1 MTRSILDGQGFKLGL
16 FSPNC
21 SGGLAVTKIPE
32 RWSASWEDNLR
43 LAQLADEAGID
54 FLLPIAR
61 WIGYKGDTN
70 FHGHVLDPIVWAAGL
85 LASTQRITV
94 FSTIHTAFT
103 HPLAIAKAMAT
114 LDQIGGGGR
123 AGLNIVAGWNQ
134 PEYETMGVS
143 MPQEHDARYEFA
155 QEWWDVVRD
164 AWSRKD
170 IFDHNG
176 TYFSLQHIESE
187 PKPLDGRVPVLNA
200 GSSRQGREFAAK
212 NSDFVFTII
221 PDAETGAEI
230 SAGLRAHAQADY
242 GRSVGVFT
250 LGHVVCRPTQAEA
263 EGFVHYYAEENADWG
278 AVDYLMGLQGLHAQ
292 SFTPEMLATM
302 RGRFAS
308 GHGSLPMFGT
318 PDDVADAIERVY
330 RAGFDGMTLAFVDYA
345 GELEYFAQ
353 EVLPRLEKRGV
364 RVPAKIP
371 AAAV

>member
-1 MTRSILDGQGFKLGL
+1 MTRSILDGHGFKLGL

-21 SGGLAVTKIPE
+21 SGGLAVTKIPD

-43 LAQLADEAGID
+43 LAKLADEVGID

-70 FHGHVLDPIVWAAGL
+70 FHGRVLDPIVWAAGL
-85 LASTQRITV
+85 LASTERITV
-94 FSTIHTAFT
+94 FSTIHTAFN

-164 AWSRKD
+164 AWSRD
-170 IFDHNG
+170 EIFDHHG
-176 TYFSLQHIESE
+176 AYFSLQHIESE
-187 PKPLDGRVPVLNA
+187 PKPLGGRLPVLNA

-230 SAGLRAHAQADY
+230 SAGLRSHAQIHH

-250 LGHVVCRPTQAEA
+250 LGHVVCRATQAEA
-263 EGFVHYYAEENADWG
+263 DEFVHFYAEENADWG

-308 GHGSLPMFGT
+308 GHGSLPIFGT
-318 PDDVADAIERVY
+318 PDGVADAIERVH

-353 EVLPRLEKRGV
+353 EVLPRLEERGV
-364 RVPAKIP
+364 RLPAKVPA
-371 AAAV
+371 ASR

>member
-21 SGGLAVTKIPE
+21 SGGLAVTTIPE
-32 RWSASWEDNLR
+32 RWSASWSDNLR
-43 LAQLADEAGID
+43 LAKIADEVGID

-70 FHGHVLDPIVWAAGL
+70 FHGSVLDPIAWAAGL
-85 LASTQRITV
+85 LASTERISV
-94 FSTIHTAFT
+94 FSTIHTAFN
-103 HPLAIAKAMAT
+103 HPLAIAKSLAT
-114 LDQIGGGGR
+114 LDQIGGGNR

-143 MPQEHDARYEFA
+143 MPQEHDARYAFA

-164 AWSRKD
+164 TWSRSE
-170 IFDHNG
+170 IFDYKG
-176 TYFSLQHIESE
+176 TYFNLQHIESE
-187 PKPLDGRVPVLNA
+187 PKPFGGRLPVLNA
-200 GSSRQGREFAAK
+200 GSSSQGRDFAAR

-221 PDAETGAEI
+221 PDVETGASI
-230 SAGLRAHAQADY
+230 ASGLKSQARVQY

-250 LGHVVCRPTQAEA
+250 LGHVVCRPTRAEA
-263 EGFVHYYAEENADWG
+263 KEFVHYYAEENADWG

-318 PDDVADAIERVY
+318 PDDVADSIERIQA
-330 RAGFDGMTLAFVDYA
+330 AGFDGMTLAFVDYA

-353 EVLPRLEKRGV
+353 EVLPRLEERGV
-364 RVPAKIP
+364 RMPAQVPAHS
-371 AAAV
+371 A